1 MFGHIGLLLLRRC
14 RRVRVV
20 INGGRVCYGGG
31 GFSGM
36 NTLASPVPAQA
47 VPPYSFF
54 SCPVIVRGI
63 LTGTHGFG
71 AVMPRWL
78 ILVQIRSRTEPP
90 SNSAMNSESFDMY
103 VLSGVSEP
111 SRRTVDALIWST
123 IVLPLASASFTCT
136 FTVSGLSRSS
146 GFGSISG
153 TSAVSVLVDAPGL
166 ARKTPISKTSMTR

>member
-1 MFGHIGLLLLRRC
+1 MFCHIGLLLLRGR

-20 INGGRVCYGGG
+20 INGERVCYGGG
-31 GFSGM
+31 GGDDAGM
-36 NTLASPVPAQA
+36 NTLASPVPVHA

-103 VLSGVSEP
+103 VLVGGIAFSS
-111 SRRTVDALIWST
+111 RTVDALIWFT
-123 IVLPLASASFTCT
+123 IVLPLVSLSFTCT
-136 FTVSGLSRSS
+136 FTMSGLSRSS
-146 GFGSISG
+146 VFGSIIG
-153 TSAVSVLVDAPGL
+153 TL
-166 ARKTPISKTSMTR
+166 A